1 MKKIFRILSL
11 VLTLILVI
19 NPCQIYASSDSIG
32 LESTRANVCVYFR
45 DENGIIVE
53 IPANL
58 VNYPIT
64 LRDSV
69 IMFEIL
75 AELPS
80 STISAFNTNY
90 DNLSSNDARLYT
102 ATAYFNC
109 HSYAWYSQNTSANH
123 YWMND
128 PKQYY
133 ESGLYYEVSTPAV
146 GDIICYFDNLGT
158 LANTADDENLHS
170 AIVVEIHSSNL
181 TNGLAGNYTVES
193 KWDSKGLYRHNGYE
207 CPYTA
212 YVGASAD
219 YVKFYRKSGHTHS
232 FNTYN
237 DTGDAY
243 YHECI
248 CSCGMIIHDEHN
260 WALHYGT
267 TLATRAVEYVPEYY
281 CSDCGAFTL
290 HPT

>member
-1 MKKIFRILSL
+1 MKRIFRILSF
-11 VLTLILVI
+11 VLTLILVMNPFQI
-19 NPCQIYASSDSIG
+19 NAASNS
-32 LESTRANVCVYFR
+32 RAVNSENALGYVWLL
-45 DENGIIVE
+45 DENGQYIPILCDNTKIPIIDEEGV
-53 IPANL
+53 P
-58 VNYPIT
+58 VYQ
-64 LRDSV
+64 
-69 IMFEIL
+69 IL
-75 AELPS
+75 EELPDQ
-80 STISAFNTNY
+80 TISAFNTMG
-90 DNLSSNDARLYT
+90 DAISANDYKFYT

-109 HSYAWYSQNTSANH
+109 HSYAWYSQNTETND
-123 YWMND
+123 YWMDD
-128 PKQYY
+128 PQKYY
-133 ESGLYYEVSTPAV
+133 DSGMYYEVSTPSV

-158 LANTADDENLHS
+158 LANIADDENRHS
-170 AIVVEIHSSNL
+170 GIVVEIHSSNL

-193 KWDSKGLYRHNGYE
+193 KWAQAGLYRHNGYE

-212 YVGASAD
+212 YAGGDAD
-219 YVKFYRKSGHTHS
+219 YVKFYRKSGHTHN